1 MSDSAAAVIVH
12 QDGTAVAAK
21 EGDIQDASKPALMV
35 AGQDGYGIARIIETD
50 SEGRPVVVGA
60 GISGSPAGGVVSV
73 QGVPNGQAMPISGTV
88 VGAITAGSITGTL
101 TSNQGLQAQHANRWP
116 VGLSNGTEF
125 VEVEFTSGEILA
137 EQNGANAVLTF
148 TFASPVNEVH
158 VDLIGD
164 GLVGRIDPF
173 GGTPSSTLGIPCY
186 DKITKKL
193 SIVTTTVRIYAPTG
207 ATVNVFG
214 FRR

>member
-1 MSDSAAAVIVH
+1 MSDSPAVVIV
-12 QDGTAVAAK
+12 QGDGTEVAAK
-21 EGDIQDASKPALMV
+21 EGDILTSSKPALMV

-60 GISGSPAGGVVSV
+60 GTNGSPEGGVVSV
-73 QGVPNGQAMPISGTV
+73 QGVPNGQAVPISGTV
-88 VGAITAGSITGTL
+88 VGSITTGSITGTL

-116 VGLSNGTEF
+116 VGLSNGVGF
-125 VEVEFTSGEILA
+125 VEAEFTSGEILA
-137 EQNGANAVLTF
+137 QQNGANAVLTF
-148 TFASPVNEVH
+148 TFSAPVNEVY

-164 GLVGRIDPF
+164 TLVGRADPF
-173 GGTPSSTLGIPCY
+173 GGTPSSVLGIPCY
-186 DKITKKL
+186 DKVTRKL
-193 SIVTTTVRIYAPTG
+193 SIITTTVRVYAPTG